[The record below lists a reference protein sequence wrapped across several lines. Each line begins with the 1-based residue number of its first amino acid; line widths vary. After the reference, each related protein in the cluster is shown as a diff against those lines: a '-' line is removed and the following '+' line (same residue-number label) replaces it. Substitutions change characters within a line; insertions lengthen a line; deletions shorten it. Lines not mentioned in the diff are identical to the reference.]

1 MCSTKSLIGGRKRRS
16 MLCRKR
22 RTTNSRVCWSK
33 NLVPS
38 AVLLLLLRLLLT
50 VVEVTVVAVEV
61 LPLP

>member
-1 MCSTKSLIGGRKRRS
+1 